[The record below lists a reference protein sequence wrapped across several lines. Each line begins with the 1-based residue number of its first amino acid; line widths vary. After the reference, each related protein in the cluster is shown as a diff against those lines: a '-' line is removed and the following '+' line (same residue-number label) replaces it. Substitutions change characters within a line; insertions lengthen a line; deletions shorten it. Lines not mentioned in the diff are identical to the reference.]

1 MISRKEEPENV
12 RRPDCEPPPLANIEL
27 EGLESTT
34 YRGAART
41 LSSGALLGH
50 ENLDTLLTDATDAL
64 RTGVRVS

>member
-1 MISRKEEPENV
+1 MCVDRSS
-12 RRPDCEPPPLANIEL
+12 EPPPLANIEL

-34 YRGAART
+34 YRGAAGT